1 VKLSV
6 IVATRNRAHAIHPCL
21 NSIATALANAAPLN
35 AEIIAVDNGSSDN
48 TRDIIESW
56 AAAASVAVRVLE
68 EPRAG
73 LARAQNLALREASGD
88 LLVFTDDDCQLHHR
102 YINDLLRHDSQDQGL
117 VLRGGR
123 IELGDST
130 DMPLTIN
137 TSPNPMRWT
146 RGMKSARHNRIC
158 GCLNGCNMAMRRAL
172 LERIGP
178 MDEAFGPGS
187 YIGSGADSDFI
198 FRAYLA
204 GATLEYVPDM
214 IVFHYHG
221 RKSPESGR
229 QLMRRY
235 TIANG
240 ALFVRYLFR
249 HPDLCRVF
257 YGDLRDAARGIFNG
271 KNTQTPIT
279 PFSNKDLLAY
289 AALGAFKYILTR
301 PKRYME
307 RSRDILR
314 NALSPE
320 VTS

>member
-6 IVATRNRAHAIHPCL
+6 IVATRNRAHAVRPCL
-21 NSIATALANAAPLN
+21 NSIATALATAAPLE

-48 TRDIIESW
+48 TKDVITSW
-56 AAAASVAVRVLE
+56 AESASVVVRILE

-73 LARAQNLALREASGD
+73 LARAQNLALREARGD
-88 LLVFTDDDCQLHHR
+88 LLVFTDDDCQLHPQ
-102 YINDLLRHDSQDQGL
+102 YFNDLLRHDSHDEGL

-123 IELGDST
+123 IELGDTT

-137 TSPNPMRWT
+137 TSPEHMRWS

-187 YIGSGADSDFI
+187 YIGSGADSDLM

-214 IVFHYHG
+214 VVFHHHG

-235 TIANG
+235 TIGNG
-240 ALFVRYLFR
+240 ALFVRYLFK

-257 YGDLRDAARGIFNG
+257 YGDLRDAAHGIIAG
-271 KNTQTPIT
+271 KNTQTPVT
-279 PFSNKDLLAY
+279 PFSNKELLAY
-289 AALGAFKYILTR
+289 AALGALKYIVTR

-307 RSRDILR
+307 KSRDILR
-314 NALSPE
+314 NAFSPE
-320 VTS
+320 MTS